1 MGTTTAAVGSS
12 GISEAEVL
20 SVVVVVAA
28 AVVVV
33 VVVVVVA
40 DVDAAVVKLRHLNIF
55 NVISFLFNIL

>member
-33 VVVVVVA
+33 VVVA

>member
-33 VVVVVVA
+33 VVVVA